1 MRKIMI
7 IEDDRATREELAL
20 LLENE
25 GFQVLAVTDF
35 TDVPGQF
42 QRFDSCDLVL
52 LELGLPDYIRTRR
65 GMGYQ
70 VLRS

>member
-7 IEDDRATREELAL
+7 IEDDPSTRDELAL

-35 TDVPGQF
+35 TDIIGQF
-42 QRFDSCDLVL
+42 V
-52 LELGLPDYIRTRR
+52 E
-65 GMGYQ
+65 
-70 VLRS
+70 